1 MQNPPGSYPPQQGY
15 QPGGFQQPGGYPPAG
30 PVSGKT
36 QVLGLDYNVAAGLGY
51 IPLCLLNPIVP
62 ILWLVTEPKT
72 NKFVRFHA
80 LQALF
85 LLGFYIVG
93 IIAVVIVAAVLGIV
107 LGMASETLA
116 AIAGIIGVVGYVGV
130 ILAFLGLSIVGAVKG
145 FGGQQWKMPIIGNLA
160 EKNA

>member
-51 IPLCLLNPIVP
+51 IPICALNLIVP

-72 NKFVRFHA
+72 SKFVRFHA
-80 LQALF
+80 LQSLF
-85 LLGFYIVG
+85 LVAFTIVG
-93 IIAVVIVAAVLGIV
+93 IIAVVIIATVLGLV
-107 LGMASETLA
+107 LGAISETLA
-116 AIAGIIGVVGYVGV
+116 LIAGIIGVIGYAAV
-130 ILAFLGLSIVGAVKG
+130 ILSYLGLTIMGAVKA
-145 FGGQQWKMPIIGNLA
+145 FGGQQWKAPIVGNLA
-160 EKNA
+160 DKNS